1 MIADHSPWHI
11 SATQGEVARCR
22 PRGDGLMRLFAWYIA
37 TGLMMGFLVVVL
49 LCFLGAITFG

>member
-1 MIADHSPWHI
+1 MIADHSPWQI

-22 PRGDGLMRLFAWYIA
+22 PRGNALMRLFSLYLA

-49 LCFLGAITFG
+49 LCFLGAITIG